1 MRGYREEKNGKE
13 GEEERNEQV
22 IDKDA
27 EEIEKERKKS
37 SDSVENEKKVG
48 KKKKNVTEVLEKKNR
63 IPSISIKLDFIS
75 LH

>member
-1 MRGYREEKNGKE
+1 MRGYREEKE
-13 GEEERNEQV
+13 GEEEGNEQV

-48 KKKKNVTEVLEKKNR
+48 KKKKNVTEVLEKK
-63 IPSISIKLDFIS
+63 K
-75 LH
+75 

>member
-1 MRGYREEKNGKE
+1 MGYREEKNGKE
-13 GEEERNEQV
+13 GEEEGNEQV

-48 KKKKNVTEVLEKKNR
+48 KKKKNVTEMLEKK
-63 IPSISIKLDFIS
+63 K
-75 LH
+75 

>member
-13 GEEERNEQV
+13 GEEEGNEQV

-48 KKKKNVTEVLEKKNR
+48 TM
-63 IPSISIKLDFIS
+63 IS
-75 LH
+75 LLF

>member
-13 GEEERNEQV
+13 GEEEGNEQV

-48 KKKKNVTEVLEKKNR
+48 KKKKNLTEVLKK
-63 IPSISIKLDFIS
+63 KK
-75 LH
+75 

>member
-1 MRGYREEKNGKE
+1 MMGYREEKNGKE
-13 GEEERNEQV
+13 GEEEGNEQV

-48 KKKKNVTEVLEKKNR
+48 KKKKNVTEVLEKK
-63 IPSISIKLDFIS
+63 K
-75 LH
+75 

>member
-1 MRGYREEKNGKE
+1 MGYREEKNGKE
-13 GEEERNEQV
+13 GEEEGNEQV

-48 KKKKNVTEVLEKKNR
+48 KKKKNVTEVLEKK
-63 IPSISIKLDFIS
+63 K
-75 LH
+75 

>member
-1 MRGYREEKNGKE
+1 MGYREEKNGKE
-13 GEEERNEQV
+13 GEEEGNEQV

-48 KKKKNVTEVLEKKNR
+48 KKKKNVMEVLEKK
-63 IPSISIKLDFIS
+63 K
-75 LH
+75 

>member
-13 GEEERNEQV
+13 GEEEGNEQV

-48 KKKKNVTEVLEKKNR
+48 KKKKNVTEVLEKK
-63 IPSISIKLDFIS
+63 KLEYQVFQ
-75 LH
+75 

>member
-13 GEEERNEQV
+13 GEEEGNEQV

-48 KKKKNVTEVLEKKNR
+48 KKKKNVTEVLEKK
-63 IPSISIKLDFIS
+63 K
-75 LH
+75 

>member
-13 GEEERNEQV
+13 GEEEGNEQV

-37 SDSVENEKKVG
+37 SNSVENEKKVG
-48 KKKKNVTEVLEKKNR
+48 KKKKNVTEVLEKK
-63 IPSISIKLDFIS
+63 K
-75 LH
+75 

>member
-13 GEEERNEQV
+13 GEEEGNEQV

-48 KKKKNVTEVLEKKNR
+48 KKKKNVMEVLEKK
-63 IPSISIKLDFIS
+63 K
-75 LH
+75 

>member
-13 GEEERNEQV
+13 GEEEGNEQV

-48 KKKKNVTEVLEKKNR
+48 KKKKNVTEGLEKK
-63 IPSISIKLDFIS
+63 K
-75 LH
+75 

>member
-13 GEEERNEQV
+13 GEEEGNEQV

-37 SDSVENEKKVG
+37 NDSVENEKKVG
-48 KKKKNVTEVLEKKNR
+48 KKKKNVMEVLEKK
-63 IPSISIKLDFIS
+63 K
-75 LH
+75 

>member
-1 MRGYREEKNGKE
+1 MRGYREENNGKE
-13 GEEERNEQV
+13 GEEEGNEQV

-48 KKKKNVTEVLEKKNR
+48 KKKKNVTEVLEKK
-63 IPSISIKLDFIS
+63 K
-75 LH
+75 